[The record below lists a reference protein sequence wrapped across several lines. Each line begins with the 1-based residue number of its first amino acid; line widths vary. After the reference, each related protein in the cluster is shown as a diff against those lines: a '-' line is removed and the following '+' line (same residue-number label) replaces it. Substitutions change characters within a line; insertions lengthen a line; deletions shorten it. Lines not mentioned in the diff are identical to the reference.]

1 MKKGFSFLVAIVLAA
16 ALGACDTAGLQTP
29 SGGAPAAP
37 TVSQLHGF
45 PRQPICR
52 SQFVCPV

>member
-16 ALGACDTAGLQTP
+16 GLGACDSAGLQTP
-29 SGGAPAAP
+29 SGGAPDAL
-37 TVSQLHGF
+37 TVRQFHGS

-52 SQFVCPV
+52 TLYVCPV